1 MFQKIK
7 FYDGQKPEGWLPF
20 LKELSKDN
28 AKGILLFVGEE
39 NSLLVAGEM
48 PENFVLVVTKGYP
61 DKLIA
66 AAGTAV
72 EQAKIASTGD
82 KYIELYNKT
91 IVIGMEE

>member
-1 MFQKIK
+1 
-7 FYDGQKPEGWLPF
+7 
-20 LKELSKDN
+20 
-28 AKGILLFVGEE
+28 
-39 NSLLVAGEM
+39 
-48 PENFVLVVTKGYP
+48 VLVVTKGYP

-66 AAGTAV
+66 AARTAA